1 MPKEWFYTSEGRQME
16 PVSDAELKQLA
27 AKGMLK
33 PTDMV
38 WTEGMPKWVRAS
50 TAKELFPQEGITVS
64 YPSTAAPKL
73 AASSPAPKLAT
84 TSKGIGETVPLAPL
98 GHSGA
103 AKKSNVKDVFEDVE
117 DKELGR
123 ESCRKPSR
131 DADDYEDDD
140 RPRRRRSR
148 EASGLSSGA
157 KVGIILGGAA
167 TLIAVVVIIIVVI
180 SNSGRGGGN
189 VNPGAGGGGVAAK
202 PGAGNILASYTVENI
217 QPDGSDRRTFQ
228 FQANTRYRFESK
240 AKNRGGDLDLYLMD
254 EQNMDLMSD
263 DSELPDSHFEWVA
276 PYTGRFKVEVYNFP
290 EPPVPNSATVTI
302 TELGPGN
309 PQQNPVMPPPQKK
322 GKMKGIGGNPQ
333 PPIQQ
338 PPIQPKFKMP
348 NFAKPVVPGSVKT
361 HPPVTSGPHEVGP
374 NGLQITGELLQ
385 TDARVFWKPL
395 HHPCKVYTVNLKA
408 NTTYVF
414 RMDGIDNEQLGFDP
428 HLYLET
434 SNNVLLAQNDDF
446 NRLNSLITH
455 RTTAAGTYR
464 VVAGSHNGIMGGYML
479 RVEEQPL
486 QK

>member
-50 TAKELFPQEGITVS
+50 TAKELFPEDGIKVS
-64 YPSTAAPKL
+64 YPATG
-73 AASSPAPKLAT
+73 APKLAT
-84 TSKGIGETVPLAPL
+84 SSKGIGETVPLAPL
-98 GHSGA
+98 GGG

-123 ESCRKPSR
+123 DIRRKPSR
-131 DADDYEDDD
+131 EEIEYEDND
-140 RPRRRRSR
+140 RPRRRRRR
-148 EASGLSSGA
+148 EESGLSSGA

-167 TLIAVVVIIIVVI
+167 TLIAVVVIVVIVI
-180 SNSGRGGGN
+180 SNSGGGGN
-189 VNPGAGGGGVAAK
+189 VNAGAAGGGGAAK

-228 FQANTRYRFESK
+228 FQANMRYRFESK
-240 AKNRGGDLDLYLMD
+240 AKNRGGDMDLYLMD
-254 EQNMDLMSD
+254 NQNTDLIWD
-263 DSELPDSHFEWVA
+263 DSDLPDSQFEWVA

-302 TELGPGN
+302 TEIGPGN
-309 PQQNPVMPPPQKK
+309 PNQNPVMQVPQKK
-322 GKMKGIGGNPQ
+322 GKKGFQ
-333 PPIQQ
+333 PPNI
-338 PPIQPKFKMP
+338 PQPKFKP
-348 NFAKPVVPGSVKT
+348 PVIAPPVGPGGVNT
-361 HPPVTSGPHEVGP
+361 HPPVNSGPHEVGP
-374 NGLQITGELLQ
+374 NGLQINGQLLA
-385 TDARVFWKPL
+385 TDARVFWKPF
-395 HHPCKVYTVNLKA
+395 HNPCKVYTVNLKA

-414 RMDGIDNEQLGFDP
+414 RMDALNNDQFPWDP

-434 SNNVLLAQNDDF
+434 SNNALLAQNDDF
-446 NRLNSLITH
+446 NSLNSLITY

-464 VVAGSHNGIMGGYML
+464 VVAGSHNGSVGSFTL
-479 RVEEQPL
+479 RVDEQ
-486 QK
+486 K